1 MWNGVLD
8 AALVLAG
15 KVAVQKYGSCLLHCC
30 DKTLDKSNWR
40 RKEGFTVSCS
50 WVVGC
55 SQSCGGVM
63 EAEAW
68 AAGTIASEVRKMGV
82 GPSYW
87 AQHPSLCS
95 GSAHSKMALPTSVQL
110 THLLPLPCPEA
121 CLLDDSEIQ
130 TRFTSHLPT
139 VLILTPSGLFSSPLS
154 WSSYGWAE
162 NASEPYKNQGC

>member
-63 EAEAW
+63 EAEA
-68 AAGTIASEVRKMGV
+68 
-82 GPSYW
+82 
-87 AQHPSLCS
+87 
-95 GSAHSKMALPTSVQL
+95 
-110 THLLPLPCPEA
+110 
-121 CLLDDSEIQ
+121 
-130 TRFTSHLPT
+130 
-139 VLILTPSGLFSSPLS
+139 
-154 WSSYGWAE
+154 
-162 NASEPYKNQGC
+162 